1 MISFKD
7 GLITFSLK
15 FKENLQVQLSLRR
28 FLYNNL
34 IKLGIKKELS
44 VYGMDIPSYIRIQL
58 IIFFM
63 CRK

>member
-34 IKLGIKKELS
+34 IKLGIKKRVKCIWYGYTEL
-44 VYGMDIPSYIRIQL
+44 YTHTINN
-58 IIFFM
+58 FFHVS
-63 CRK
+63 